1 MSDIKI
7 RSKYLNVLNEA
18 IQKMVI
24 NDTIKAF
31 TPVIVEADGKF
42 SSVLNTNDDFDLS
55 SLGSNIESTDVSTE
69 ENSEQEVNETKT
81 QLLNKAKNAM
91 NKSLEASNE
100 FQQILAKIKK
110 LSQTTDFDTWVVN
123 KEGNTAS
130 LKSKKANIFKQNN
143 NLCLSHEGKIELFKS
158 VPELHNWLKQNNYP
172 LPKNIEIHE
181 STELKENFDLFDKYK
196 EYISKEVEKN
206 NSEYNNRKSNILPA
220 DKFSAYFDK
229 VQQHKKAFQNAIAPL
244 SKELNQLESE
254 YNDLSPKEKLHSK
267 LGAAIREKQQQID
280 EIRKKYAPKKDIR
293 DAIKKMDA
301 HRNEMASKYAYE
313 MNKTYTLAEPEYK
326 KIISGEEK
334 PSYKVDDYNAP
345 FVKKECGVG
354 GVTTSAL
361 GPAVSY
367 TANKKELTEED
378 DLFLEAGTN
387 AAELL
392 GFRDGVNIPTEL
404 NGAPKEQKDVAGH
417 KAVKYLLGVANL
429 EDPAERAKRIKQLK
443 NNNLTPDDWNVIKA
457 YAEKYIKR
465 NIAIKAYTKVLDNV
479 FNEFF
484 PEIERTK
491 YIALDMHNNKDLIT
505 NNAEFYEKLKQ
516 GLINRIEAEAKRL
529 NTTPGGNYDY
539 EFDITGLP
547 PAVTLLP
554 QDSNDRNRQTYD
566 NFGTDFA
573 KLQTK
578 APLEVVRKVFIDD
591 EETTDTDTQETPVD
605 SSDSDI
611 TNAINILKAKGL
623 SSEEILSM
631 LNSKSESVFTEAVNS
646 YPWLK
651 KLFKESV
658 LTEDDT
664 PADFAKGSPLEKNT
678 ASNNTPDLDLGDV
691 DLKGNDTSSTD
702 KNDLDLNDLDLDGD
716 TSSEYSKDFGNLGGG
731 FGGGLGGEDSEEAPA
746 LDLPKQKIIKV
757 LVNDNDPTDVKVVV
771 ENEDKTTETLPLS
784 EIDI

>member
-55 SLGSNIESTDVSTE
+55 SLGSNIESTEVSAE

-181 STELKENFDLFDKYK
+181 STELKENFDLYDKYK
-196 EYISKEVEKN
+196 EYMSKEAEKTN
-206 NSEYNNRKSNILPA
+206 KSSVPY
-220 DKFSAYFDK
+220 D
-229 VQQHKKAFQNAIAPL
+229 
-244 SKELNQLESE
+244 QL
-254 YNDLSPKEKLHSK
+254 
-267 LGAAIREKQQQID
+267 
-280 EIRKKYAPKKDIR
+280 
-293 DAIKKMDA
+293 
-301 HRNEMASKYAYE
+301 ASKHAYE
-313 MNKTYTLAEPEYK
+313 MNKTYTLPEPEYK
-326 KIISGEEK
+326 KAVAGEEK
-334 PSYKVDDYNAP
+334 PSYKVDDYKAP

-354 GVTTSAL
+354 GVTTSTL
-361 GPAVSY
+361 GPAVGY

-429 EDPAERAKRIKQLK
+429 EDPVERAKRIKQLK

-529 NTTPGGNYDY
+529 NTTPSGNYDY

-591 EETTDTDTQETPVD
+591 EETTDTDTQEAPVD

-651 KLFKESV
+651 KLFKESI

-664 PADFAKGSPLEKNT
+664 PADFAKGSPLEKNA

-691 DLKGNDTSSTD
+691 DLEGNDTSSGD

-731 FGGGLGGEDSEEAPA
+731 LGGGLGGEDSEEAPA

>member
-24 NDTIKAF
+24 NDTIKTF

-55 SLGSNIESTDVSTE
+55 SLGSNIETTEVSTE

-181 STELKENFDLFDKYK
+181 STELKENFDLYDKYK
-196 EYISKEVEKN
+196 EYISKEVEKTNSDRN
-206 NSEYNNRKSNILPA
+206 NSEYRNQSASN
-220 DKFSAYFDK
+220 
-229 VQQHKKAFQNAIAPL
+229 H
-244 SKELNQLESE
+244 
-254 YNDLSPKEKLHSK
+254 
-267 LGAAIREKQQQID
+267 
-280 EIRKKYAPKKDIR
+280 
-293 DAIKKMDA
+293 
-301 HRNEMASKYAYE
+301 AYE

-326 KIISGEEK
+326 KAVAGEEK
-334 PSYKVDDYNAP
+334 PSYKVDDYKVP

-354 GVTTSAL
+354 AVTTSAL

-392 GFRDGVNIPTEL
+392 GFRDGVNIPIEL

-529 NTTPGGNYDY
+529 NTTPSGNYDY

-547 PAVTLLP
+547 PAVTLLA

-591 EETTDTDTQETPVD
+591 EETADTDTQEAPID

-611 TNAINILKAKGL
+611 TNAIKMLKSKGL
-623 SSEEILSM
+623 SAEEILNI

-664 PADFAKGSPLEKNT
+664 PADFAKGSPLEKNAT
-678 ASNNTPDLDLGDV
+678 SNNTPDLDLGDV
-691 DLKGNDTSSTD
+691 DLEGNDTSSTD

-731 FGGGLGGEDSEEAPA
+731 FGGGLGGEDSEEAPV

>member
-55 SLGSNIESTDVSTE
+55 SLGSNIESTEVSAE

-181 STELKENFDLFDKYK
+181 STELKENFDLYDKYK
-196 EYISKEVEKN
+196 EYISKEAEKTN
-206 NSEYNNRKSNILPA
+206 K
-220 DKFSAYFDK
+220 
-229 VQQHKKAFQNAIAPL
+229 L
-244 SKELNQLESE
+244 SVPHDQS
-254 YNDLSPKEKLHSK
+254 
-267 LGAAIREKQQQID
+267 
-280 EIRKKYAPKKDIR
+280 
-293 DAIKKMDA
+293 
-301 HRNEMASKYAYE
+301 ASKHAYE
-313 MNKTYTLAEPEYK
+313 MNKTYTLPEPEYK
-326 KIISGEEK
+326 KAVAGEEK
-334 PSYKVDDYNAP
+334 PSYKVDDYKAP

-443 NNNLTPDDWNVIKA
+443 NNNLTLDDWNVIKA

-529 NTTPGGNYDY
+529 NITPSGNYDY

-547 PAVTLLP
+547 PAVTLLA

-591 EETTDTDTQETPVD
+591 EETTDTDTQEAPID
-605 SSDSDI
+605 SSDFDI

-623 SSEEILSM
+623 SSEEILNM
-631 LNSKSESVFTEAVNS
+631 LNNKSESVFTEAVNS

-664 PADFAKGSPLEKNT
+664 PADFAKGSPLEKNV
-678 ASNNTPDLDLGDV
+678 ASNNTTDLDLSDV
-691 DLKGNDTSSTD
+691 DLEGNDTSSGD

>member
-55 SLGSNIESTDVSTE
+55 SLGNNIESTEVSAE

-181 STELKENFDLFDKYK
+181 STELKENFDLYAKYK
-196 EYISKEVEKN
+196 EYISKEAEKTN
-206 NSEYNNRKSNILPA
+206 K
-220 DKFSAYFDK
+220 
-229 VQQHKKAFQNAIAPL
+229 L
-244 SKELNQLESE
+244 SVPHDQL
-254 YNDLSPKEKLHSK
+254 
-267 LGAAIREKQQQID
+267 
-280 EIRKKYAPKKDIR
+280 
-293 DAIKKMDA
+293 
-301 HRNEMASKYAYE
+301 ASKHAYE

-326 KIISGEEK
+326 KAVAGEEK
-334 PSYKVDDYNAP
+334 PSYKVDDYKAP
-345 FVKKECGVG
+345 FVKKDEKKDVKTDVKTECGVG

-367 TANKKELTEED
+367 TANKEELTEED

-392 GFRDGVNIPTEL
+392 GFKDGVNIPNEL

-417 KAVKYLLGVANL
+417 KAVRYLLGVANL
-429 EDPAERAKRIKQLK
+429 EDPTERAKRIKQLK
-443 NNNLTPDDWNVIKA
+443 DNNLTPDDWKVIKK
-457 YAEKYIKR
+457 YAENYIKR
-465 NIAIKAYTKVLDNV
+465 NLAIKAYTKVLVDV
-479 FNEFF
+479 FEEFF

-516 GLINRIEAEAKRL
+516 GLINRIEKEAKRW
-529 NTTPGGNYDY
+529 NTTLDGNYDY

-554 QDSNDRNRQTYD
+554 QDSNDRNRQTYN

-573 KLQTK
+573 RLQTK

-591 EETTDTDTQETPVD
+591 EETTDTDTTDTQEAPID

-611 TNAINILKAKGL
+611 TNAIKMLKSKGL
-623 SSEEILSM
+623 SAEEILNM

-651 KLFKESV
+651 KLFKESI

-664 PADFAKGSPLEKNT
+664 PADFAKGEPLEKSA
-678 ASNNTPDLDLGDV
+678 ASNNAPDLDLGDI
-691 DLKGNDTSSTD
+691 DLEGNDTSSTD

>member
-181 STELKENFDLFDKYK
+181 STELKENFDLYDKYK
-196 EYISKEVEKN
+196 EYMSKEAEKTN
-206 NSEYNNRKSNILPA
+206 KSSVPH
-220 DKFSAYFDK
+220 D
-229 VQQHKKAFQNAIAPL
+229 
-244 SKELNQLESE
+244 QL
-254 YNDLSPKEKLHSK
+254 
-267 LGAAIREKQQQID
+267 
-280 EIRKKYAPKKDIR
+280 
-293 DAIKKMDA
+293 
-301 HRNEMASKYAYE
+301 ASKHAYE
-313 MNKTYTLAEPEYK
+313 MNKTYTLPEPEYK
-326 KIISGEEK
+326 KAVAGEEK
-334 PSYKVDDYNAP
+334 PSYKVDDYKAP

-529 NTTPGGNYDY
+529 NTTPSGNYDY

-591 EETTDTDTQETPVD
+591 EETTDTDTQEAPVD
-605 SSDSDI
+605 SSDLDI

-651 KLFKESV
+651 KLFKESI

-746 LDLPKQKIIKV
+746 LNLPKQKIIKV

-771 ENEDKTTETLPLS
+771 ENEDKTTETLPLN

>member
-55 SLGSNIESTDVSTE
+55 SLGSNIESTEVSAE

-196 EYISKEVEKN
+196 EYMSKEVEKTN
-206 NSEYNNRKSNILPA
+206 K
-220 DKFSAYFDK
+220 
-229 VQQHKKAFQNAIAPL
+229 L
-244 SKELNQLESE
+244 SVPHDEL
-254 YNDLSPKEKLHSK
+254 
-267 LGAAIREKQQQID
+267 
-280 EIRKKYAPKKDIR
+280 
-293 DAIKKMDA
+293 
-301 HRNEMASKYAYE
+301 ASKHAYE

-334 PSYKVDDYNAP
+334 PSYKVDDYKAP

-529 NTTPGGNYDY
+529 NTTPSGNYDY

-591 EETTDTDTQETPVD
+591 EETTDTDTQEAPID

-611 TNAINILKAKGL
+611 TNAIKMLKSKGL
-623 SSEEILSM
+623 SAEEILNM

-651 KLFKESV
+651 KLFKESI

-678 ASNNTPDLDLGDV
+678 ASNNAPDLDLGDV
-691 DLKGNDTSSTD
+691 DLEKNDTSSTD

>member
-55 SLGSNIESTDVSTE
+55 SLGSNIESTEVSAE

-196 EYISKEVEKN
+196 EYMSKEVEKTN
-206 NSEYNNRKSNILPA
+206 K
-220 DKFSAYFDK
+220 
-229 VQQHKKAFQNAIAPL
+229 L
-244 SKELNQLESE
+244 SVPHDQL
-254 YNDLSPKEKLHSK
+254 
-267 LGAAIREKQQQID
+267 
-280 EIRKKYAPKKDIR
+280 
-293 DAIKKMDA
+293 
-301 HRNEMASKYAYE
+301 ASKHAYE
-313 MNKTYTLAEPEYK
+313 MNKTYTLPEPEYK
-326 KIISGEEK
+326 KAVAGEEK
-334 PSYKVDDYNAP
+334 PSYKVDDYKAP

-404 NGAPKEQKDVAGH
+404 NGVPKEQKDVAGH

-529 NTTPGGNYDY
+529 NTTPSGNYDY

-591 EETTDTDTQETPVD
+591 EETTDTDTQEAPID

-611 TNAINILKAKGL
+611 TNAINLLKAKGL
-623 SSEEILSM
+623 SSEEILNM

-651 KLFKESV
+651 KLFKESI

-664 PADFAKGSPLEKNT
+664 PADFAKGSPLEKGA
-678 ASNNTPDLDLGDV
+678 ASNNAPDLDLGDV
-691 DLKGNDTSSTD
+691 DLEGNDNSSGD

>member
-24 NDTIKAF
+24 NDTIKTF

-55 SLGSNIESTDVSTE
+55 SLGSNIETTEVSTE

-181 STELKENFDLFDKYK
+181 STELKENFDLYDKYK
-196 EYISKEVEKN
+196 EYISKEVEKTNSDRN
-206 NSEYNNRKSNILPA
+206 NSEYRNQSASN
-220 DKFSAYFDK
+220 
-229 VQQHKKAFQNAIAPL
+229 H
-244 SKELNQLESE
+244 
-254 YNDLSPKEKLHSK
+254 
-267 LGAAIREKQQQID
+267 
-280 EIRKKYAPKKDIR
+280 
-293 DAIKKMDA
+293 
-301 HRNEMASKYAYE
+301 AYE

-326 KIISGEEK
+326 KAVAGEEK
-334 PSYKVDDYNAP
+334 PSYKVDDYKVP

-354 GVTTSAL
+354 AVTTSAL

-367 TANKKELTEED
+367 TANKKELTEKD

-392 GFRDGVNIPTEL
+392 GFRDGVNIPIEL

-529 NTTPGGNYDY
+529 NTTPSGNYDY

-547 PAVTLLP
+547 PAVTLLA

-591 EETTDTDTQETPVD
+591 EETADTDTQEAPID

-611 TNAINILKAKGL
+611 TNAIKMLKSKGL
-623 SSEEILSM
+623 SAEEILNI

-664 PADFAKGSPLEKNT
+664 PADFAKGSPLEKNAT
-678 ASNNTPDLDLGDV
+678 SNNTPDLDLGDV
-691 DLKGNDTSSTD
+691 DLEGNDTSSTD

-731 FGGGLGGEDSEEAPA
+731 FGGGLGGEDSEEAPV

>member
-55 SLGSNIESTDVSTE
+55 SLGSNIESTEVSAE

-181 STELKENFDLFDKYK
+181 STELKENFDLYDKYK
-196 EYISKEVEKN
+196 EYMSKEAEKTN
-206 NSEYNNRKSNILPA
+206 KSSVPY
-220 DKFSAYFDK
+220 D
-229 VQQHKKAFQNAIAPL
+229 
-244 SKELNQLESE
+244 QL
-254 YNDLSPKEKLHSK
+254 
-267 LGAAIREKQQQID
+267 
-280 EIRKKYAPKKDIR
+280 
-293 DAIKKMDA
+293 
-301 HRNEMASKYAYE
+301 ASKHAYE
-313 MNKTYTLAEPEYK
+313 MNKTYTLPEPEYK
-326 KIISGEEK
+326 KAVAGEEK
-334 PSYKVDDYNAP
+334 PSYKVDDYKAP
-345 FVKKECGVG
+345 LVKKECGVG

-529 NTTPGGNYDY
+529 NTTPNGNYDY

-591 EETTDTDTQETPVD
+591 EETTDTDTQEAPVD

-651 KLFKESV
+651 KLFKESI

-664 PADFAKGSPLEKNT
+664 PADFAKGSPLEKNA

>member
-55 SLGSNIESTDVSTE
+55 SLGSNIESTEVSAE

-196 EYISKEVEKN
+196 EYMSKEAEKTN
-206 NSEYNNRKSNILPA
+206 K
-220 DKFSAYFDK
+220 
-229 VQQHKKAFQNAIAPL
+229 L
-244 SKELNQLESE
+244 SVPHDQL
-254 YNDLSPKEKLHSK
+254 
-267 LGAAIREKQQQID
+267 
-280 EIRKKYAPKKDIR
+280 
-293 DAIKKMDA
+293 
-301 HRNEMASKYAYE
+301 ASKHAYE
-313 MNKTYTLAEPEYK
+313 MNKTYTLPEPEYK
-326 KIISGEEK
+326 KVVAGEEK
-334 PSYKVDDYNAP
+334 PSYKVDDYKAP
-345 FVKKECGVG
+345 FIKKECGVG

-443 NNNLTPDDWNVIKA
+443 NNNLTPADWNVIKA

-529 NTTPGGNYDY
+529 NTTPSGNCDY

-591 EETTDTDTQETPVD
+591 EETTDTDTQEAPID

-623 SSEEILSM
+623 SSEEILNM
-631 LNSKSESVFTEAVNS
+631 LNNKSESVFAEAVNS
-646 YPWLK
+646 HPWLK
-651 KLFKESV
+651 KLFKKSI

-664 PADFAKGSPLEKNT
+664 PADFAKGSPLEKGA
-678 ASNNTPDLDLGDV
+678 ASNNAPDLDLGDV

-702 KNDLDLNDLDLDGD
+702 ENDLDLNDLDLDGD

-731 FGGGLGGEDSEEAPA
+731 LGGGLGGEDSEEAPA

>member
-55 SLGSNIESTDVSTE
+55 SLGSNIESTEVSAE

-181 STELKENFDLFDKYK
+181 STELKENFDLYDKYK
-196 EYISKEVEKN
+196 EYISKEAEKTN
-206 NSEYNNRKSNILPA
+206 K
-220 DKFSAYFDK
+220 
-229 VQQHKKAFQNAIAPL
+229 L
-244 SKELNQLESE
+244 SVPHDQS
-254 YNDLSPKEKLHSK
+254 
-267 LGAAIREKQQQID
+267 
-280 EIRKKYAPKKDIR
+280 
-293 DAIKKMDA
+293 
-301 HRNEMASKYAYE
+301 ASKHAYE
-313 MNKTYTLAEPEYK
+313 MNKTYTLPEPEYK
-326 KIISGEEK
+326 KAVAGEEK
-334 PSYKVDDYNAP
+334 PSYKVYDYKAP
-345 FVKKECGVG
+345 FVKKECGIG

-516 GLINRIEAEAKRL
+516 GLINRIEVEAKRL
-529 NTTPGGNYDY
+529 NTTPSGNYDY

-547 PAVTLLP
+547 PAVTLLA

-591 EETTDTDTQETPVD
+591 EETTDADTQEAPID
-605 SSDSDI
+605 SSDFDI
-611 TNAINILKAKGL
+611 TNAINTLKAKGL
-623 SSEEILSM
+623 SSEEILNM
-631 LNSKSESVFTEAVNS
+631 LNNKSESVFTEAVNS

-664 PADFAKGSPLEKNT
+664 PADFAKGSPLEKKA
-678 ASNNTPDLDLGDV
+678 ASNNAPDLDLGDV
-691 DLKGNDTSSTD
+691 DLEGNDTSSSD

-771 ENEDKTTETLPLS
+771 ENEDKTTETLPLN

>member
-181 STELKENFDLFDKYK
+181 STELKENFDLYDKYK
-196 EYISKEVEKN
+196 EYMSKEAEKTN
-206 NSEYNNRKSNILPA
+206 KSSVPH
-220 DKFSAYFDK
+220 D
-229 VQQHKKAFQNAIAPL
+229 
-244 SKELNQLESE
+244 QL
-254 YNDLSPKEKLHSK
+254 
-267 LGAAIREKQQQID
+267 
-280 EIRKKYAPKKDIR
+280 
-293 DAIKKMDA
+293 
-301 HRNEMASKYAYE
+301 ASKHAYE
-313 MNKTYTLAEPEYK
+313 MNKTYTLPEPEYK
-326 KIISGEEK
+326 KAVAGEEK
-334 PSYKVDDYNAP
+334 PSYKVDDYKAP

-529 NTTPGGNYDY
+529 NTTPSGNYDY

-591 EETTDTDTQETPVD
+591 EETTDTDTQEAPVD
-605 SSDSDI
+605 SSDSDV

-631 LNSKSESVFTEAVNS
+631 LNTKSESVFTEAVNS

-651 KLFKESV
+651 KLFKESI

>member
-55 SLGSNIESTDVSTE
+55 SLGSNIESTEVSAE

-196 EYISKEVEKN
+196 EYISKEAEKN
-206 NSEYNNRKSNILPA
+206 NSERNNSKSNILPT
-220 DKFSAYFDK
+220 DKFDAYFAK
-229 VQQHKKAFQNAIAPL
+229 VQQHKKDFQNEIAPIR
-244 SKELNQLESE
+244 KELNQLESE
-254 YNDLSPKEKLHSK
+254 YKDLSTGEKVHSK

-280 EIRKKYAPKKDIR
+280 EIRKKYASKKSIR
-293 DAIKKMDA
+293 DAIKKLDA
-301 HRNEMASKYAYE
+301 HRDELASKRAYE

-326 KIISGEEK
+326 KVISGEEK
-334 PSYKVDDYNAP
+334 PSYKVDDYKAP
-345 FVKKECGVG
+345 FVKTECGVG

-367 TANKKELTEED
+367 TANKTELTEED

-392 GFRDGVNIPTEL
+392 GFKDGVNIPNEL
-404 NGAPKEQKDVAGH
+404 NGAPKKQKDVAAH
-417 KAVKYLLGVANL
+417 KAVQYLIGVANL
-429 EDPAERAKRIKQLK
+429 EDPTERAKRIKQLK
-443 NNNLTPDDWNVIKA
+443 DNNLTPDDWKVIKK
-457 YAEKYIKR
+457 YAEDYIKR
-465 NIAIKAYTKVLDNV
+465 NLAIKAYTGVLEAV
-479 FNEFF
+479 FKKFF

-505 NNAEFYEKLKQ
+505 NNAEFYDELKQ
-516 GLINRIEAEAKRL
+516 GLIKKIEKEAERW
-529 NTTPGGNYDY
+529 NTTPSGNYDY

-554 QDSNDRNRQTYD
+554 QDPNNRNRQTYN

-573 KLQTK
+573 RLQTK
-578 APLEVVRKVFIDD
+578 APLEIVRKVFIDD
-591 EETTDTDTQETPVD
+591 EETTDTDNQEAPID

-611 TNAINILKAKGL
+611 TNAIKMLKSKGL
-623 SSEEILSM
+623 STEEILNM
-631 LNSKSESVFTEAVNS
+631 LNNKSESVFTEAVNS

-651 KLFKESV
+651 KLFKESI

-664 PADFAKGSPLEKNT
+664 PADFAKGEPLEKNT
-678 ASNNTPDLDLGDV
+678 TSNNTPDLDLGDI
-691 DLKGNDTSSTD
+691 DLEGNDTSSID

-731 FGGGLGGEDSEEAPA
+731 FGGGLGGEDSEEAPV

>member
-55 SLGSNIESTDVSTE
+55 SLGSNIESTEVSTE

-196 EYISKEVEKN
+196 EYMSKEVEKTN
-206 NSEYNNRKSNILPA
+206 K
-220 DKFSAYFDK
+220 
-229 VQQHKKAFQNAIAPL
+229 L
-244 SKELNQLESE
+244 SVPHDQL
-254 YNDLSPKEKLHSK
+254 
-267 LGAAIREKQQQID
+267 
-280 EIRKKYAPKKDIR
+280 
-293 DAIKKMDA
+293 
-301 HRNEMASKYAYE
+301 ASKHAYE
-313 MNKTYTLAEPEYK
+313 MNKTYTLPEPEYK
-326 KIISGEEK
+326 KAVAGEEK
-334 PSYKVDDYNAP
+334 PSYKVDDYKAP

-404 NGAPKEQKDVAGH
+404 NSAPKEQKDVAGH

-529 NTTPGGNYDY
+529 NTTPSGNYDY

-591 EETTDTDTQETPVD
+591 EETTDTDTQEAPID

-611 TNAINILKAKGL
+611 TNAINLLKAKGL
-623 SSEEILSM
+623 SSEEILNM

-651 KLFKESV
+651 KLFKESI

-664 PADFAKGSPLEKNT
+664 PADFAKGSPLEKGA
-678 ASNNTPDLDLGDV
+678 ASNNAPDLDLGDV
-691 DLKGNDTSSTD
+691 DLEGNDNSSGD